1 MNERETFAALVLHFA
16 PGVGIAGARRLHE
29 HFGSLAAA
37 LEHPDELPRVQGLT
51 DEARASL
58 VDPSLRERAHREWDY
73 DAAHRVRCLSFLDE
87 AYPARMR
94 KLPDAPLVLFYC
106 GSAPLNRA
114 RVVSVVGTRRVT
126 DYGQKLC
133 SRFLS
138 ELSQLCPDVLV
149 VSGLAYGV
157 DISAH
162 RAALDNRLDT
172 VGVLAHG
179 LDRIYPY
186 AHRSDAGRMVRR
198 GGLLTEYHV
207 GTEPERQN
215 FVRRNRIVAGM
226 SDATVVVESAAR
238 GGSLITARL
247 AGDYHRP
254 CFAFPGPVGA
264 PCSEGCNNLIRQGR
278 AVLLQSAFELASALG
293 WVGSQPTAQPV
304 QSSLFTELSDDERQ
318 VVDLLRRSPE
328 GISTDALSAGTGLSV
343 QQLSTTLF
351 GLEMKGLVRPLAG
364 NGYQLTTSSIDN

>member
-1 MNERETFAALVLHFA
+1 M
-16 PGVGIAGARRLHE
+16 
-29 HFGSLAAA
+29 
-37 LEHPDELPRVQGLT
+37 
-51 DEARASL
+51 
-58 VDPSLRERAHREWDY
+58 RERAHREWDY

-254 CFAFPGPVGA
+254 CFAFPGPVA
-264 PCSEGCNNLIRQGR
+264 IS
-278 AVLLQSAFELASALG
+278 STM
-293 WVGSQPTAQPV
+293 TA
-304 QSSLFTELSDDERQ
+304 D
-318 VVDLLRRSPE
+318 
-328 GISTDALSAGTGLSV
+328 
-343 QQLSTTLF
+343 
-351 GLEMKGLVRPLAG
+351 
-364 NGYQLTTSSIDN
+364 

>member
-58 VDPSLRERAHREWDY
+58 ADPSLRERAHREWDY

-149 VSGLAYGV
+149 VSGLA
-157 DISAH
+157 
-162 RAALDNRLDT
+162 
-172 VGVLAHG
+172 
-179 LDRIYPY
+179 
-186 AHRSDAGRMVRR
+186 
-198 GGLLTEYHV
+198 
-207 GTEPERQN
+207 
-215 FVRRNRIVAGM
+215 
-226 SDATVVVESAAR
+226 
-238 GGSLITARL
+238 
-247 AGDYHRP
+247 
-254 CFAFPGPVGA
+254 
-264 PCSEGCNNLIRQGR
+264 
-278 AVLLQSAFELASALG
+278 
-293 WVGSQPTAQPV
+293 
-304 QSSLFTELSDDERQ
+304 
-318 VVDLLRRSPE
+318 
-328 GISTDALSAGTGLSV
+328 
-343 QQLSTTLF
+343 
-351 GLEMKGLVRPLAG
+351 
-364 NGYQLTTSSIDN
+364 

>member
-29 HFGSLAAA
+29 HFGSLVAA

-58 VDPSLRERAHREWDY
+58 ADPSLRERAHREWDY

-149 VSGLAYGV
+149 SADWRTAWTSAPTGRHWTTGWTPSGCWHT
-157 DISAH
+157 DS
-162 RAALDNRLDT
+162 
-172 VGVLAHG
+172 
-179 LDRIYPY
+179 
-186 AHRSDAGRMVRR
+186 
-198 GGLLTEYHV
+198 
-207 GTEPERQN
+207 
-215 FVRRNRIVAGM
+215 
-226 SDATVVVESAAR
+226 
-238 GGSLITARL
+238 TAST
-247 AGDYHRP
+247 P
-254 CFAFPGPVGA
+254 M
-264 PCSEGCNNLIRQGR
+264 
-278 AVLLQSAFELASALG
+278 
-293 WVGSQPTAQPV
+293 PTAAMP
-304 QSSLFTELSDDERQ
+304 
-318 VVDLLRRSPE
+318 
-328 GISTDALSAGTGLSV
+328 GGWCAGAV
-343 QQLSTTLF
+343 C
-351 GLEMKGLVRPLAG
+351 
-364 NGYQLTTSSIDN
+364 